1 MRLIDSLSTTDELA
15 AIFSDAS
22 ILDAM
27 LAVEAALARVQA
39 RAGLIPPHAADV
51 ITACAHSD
59 LFDAAALARE
69 ARDSATLTIPLVH
82 ALRTRVGARD
92 ADAASFVHWGATSQD
107 VSDTALVLLLVRA
120 RDVLARDH
128 ARLQRALRALSD
140 AHASTVMVGRTLL
153 QPAPPV
159 TFGLKVAGWYGAT
172 ARNWW
177 RLSSSWDEGVPLQF
191 GGAVGTMAALGD
203 RGPEIATM
211 LAASLGL
218 RSPDAPWHSH
228 RDRLAALVTGCG
240 IYTASLGKIARD
252 ISLLMQHE
260 VNEAAEPGG
269 GSSSMPQKKNPSG
282 SAIVLAAA
290 TRLPGL
296 VAAFLSGM
304 VQEHERGVG
313 GLQAEWPIVADV
325 VQSTGAALATLAA
338 VVEALRVDPHTMR
351 AHLDGTKGSVFAE
364 RAMMLLTPPL
374 GRDAAMRAVKRALA
388 SAQESGRSFA
398 EALREIPDVSR
409 ALPADVLERI
419 DRAEDYLGAAE
430 TLRLNLL
437 KNSQGR

>member
-1 MRLIDSLSTTDELA
+1 
-15 AIFSDAS
+15 
-22 ILDAM
+22 
-27 LAVEAALARVQA
+27 
-39 RAGLIPPHAADV
+39 
-51 ITACAHSD
+51 
-59 LFDAAALARE
+59 
-69 ARDSATLTIPLVH
+69 
-82 ALRTRVGARD
+82 
-92 ADAASFVHWGATSQD
+92 
-107 VSDTALVLLLVRA
+107 
-120 RDVLARDH
+120 
-128 ARLQRALRALSD
+128 
-140 AHASTVMVGRTLL
+140 
-153 QPAPPV
+153 
-159 TFGLKVAGWYGAT
+159 
-172 ARNWW
+172 
-177 RLSSSWDEGVPLQF
+177 
-191 GGAVGTMAALGD
+191 
-203 RGPEIATM
+203 
-211 LAASLGL
+211 
-218 RSPDAPWHSH
+218 
-228 RDRLAALVTGCG
+228 VTGCG

-351 AHLDGTKGSVFAE
+351 AHLDRTKGSVFAE

-437 KNSQGR
+437 RNSQGR